1 MDIQQNTLYLTTPGS
16 YVARDHLTL
25 QVEVPVYPEE
35 LPTEDRTR
43 DKAADW
49 RKVSIPI
56 HHLESLCVFG
66 ASTVSPPALD
76 LCWEHGVAVNYL
88 SQFGHLQAR
97 MTGVADTSV
106 TLRRT
111 QFRAADDP
119 MRCAGIARQ
128 IIAGKIQNS
137 RNSLLRAARET
148 ESAEDRT
155 RLEETTDALARQVQE
170 LGKLQLSAPAPA
182 EGGSRR
188 REEAD
193 DSVVRKDPPP
203 HVGGYAGEAHGN
215 GEPSITS
222 GSSNPS
228 LDQLR
233 GNEGMASSRYFAV
246 FSLMLKQQRDE
257 FAFTNRSRRPPRD
270 RVNCLLSFL
279 YALVRHDC
287 IAALTA
293 AGLDPF
299 VGFLHVDRPNRPS
312 LALDLME
319 EFRPWLADRLAVT
332 LVNRQQLGIEHFR
345 EREGGAVEF
354 TEKGRKL
361 VITAYQQR
369 KQETVNH
376 PLLEQNLRIAQLPF
390 IQARVLARHLRGDI
404 ADYVPFVP
412 K

>member
-1 MDIQQNTLYLTTPGS
+1 MNIQQNTLYLTTQGS

-25 QVEVPVYPEE
+25 QVEVPVYPDDLPVEE
-35 LPTEDRTR
+35 RTR
-43 DKAADW
+43 EKATGC

-56 HHLESLCVFG
+56 HHLESICVFG
-66 ASTVSPPALD
+66 ASTITPPALD
-76 LCWEHGVAVNYL
+76 LCWENGVAVNYL

-111 QFRAADDP
+111 QFRTADNAIQAI
-119 MRCAGIARQ
+119 RIARQ
-128 IIAGKIQNS
+128 MIAGKIHNS

-148 ESAEDRT
+148 DSTESQTQLTEVIDS
-155 RLEETTDALARQVQE
+155 LARQISD
-170 LGKLQLSAPAPA
+170 LGSC
-182 EGGSRR
+182 
-188 REEAD
+188 
-193 DSVVRKDPPP
+193 DPK
-203 HVGGYAGEAHGN
+203 
-215 GEPSITS
+215 TS
-222 GSSNPS
+222 EVK

-233 GNEGMASSRYFAV
+233 GEEGMASSRYFNV
-246 FSLMLKQQRDE
+246 FTLMLKQQKED
-257 FAFTNRSRRPPRD
+257 FQFKTRSRRPPRD
-270 RVNCLLSFL
+270 RINCLLSFV

-287 IAALTA
+287 IAGLTA

-332 LVNRQQLGIEHFR
+332 LINRQQIGPEHFA

-354 TEKGRKL
+354 TDKGRKA
-361 VITAYQQR
+361 VITAYQLR
-369 KQETVNH
+369 KQETINH
-376 PLLEQNLRIAQLPF
+376 PLLDQNLRVAQLPF
-390 IQARVLARHLRGDI
+390 IQARILARHLRGDI
-404 ADYVPFVP
+404 EDYLPFIP

>member
-25 QVEVPVYPEE
+25 QVEVPVYPADLAE
-35 LPTEDRTR
+35 EDRTR
-43 DKAADW
+43 DKATGW

-66 ASTVSPPALD
+66 ACTVSPPALD
-76 LCWEHGVAVNYL
+76 LCWEHGVAVNFL
-88 SQFGHLQAR
+88 THFGHFQAR

-111 QFRAADDP
+111 QFRVADDP
-119 MRCAGIARQ
+119 KRCAGISRQ

-148 ESAEDRT
+148 GSDEDRT
-155 RLEETTDALARQVQE
+155 RLEEATDALARQIQDLARMDPEAGTQVDQMRGE
-170 LGKLQLSAPAPA
+170 
-182 EGGSRR
+182 EG
-188 REEAD
+188 
-193 DSVVRKDPPP
+193 
-203 HVGGYAGEAHGN
+203 
-215 GEPSITS
+215 
-222 GSSNPS
+222 
-228 LDQLR
+228 L
-233 GNEGMASSRYFAV
+233 ASSRYFAV
-246 FSLMLKQQRDE
+246 FTLLLKQQREE
-257 FAFTNRSRRPPRD
+257 FAFIHRSRRPPRD
-270 RVNCLLSFL
+270 RINCLLSFL

-287 IAALTA
+287 IAGLTA

-332 LVNRQQLGIEHFR
+332 LINRQQLGPEHFK

-354 TEKGRKL
+354 SEKGRKI

-369 KQETVNH
+369 KQEVLTH
-376 PLLEQNLRIAQLPF
+376 PLLEQNLRVAQLPF

-404 ADYVPFVP
+404 ADYIPFVP